1 MVSKTRKTRA
11 KKKVLLIE
19 PNYSNKYP
27 PIGLMKLATYY
38 RNRGWDVTFYK
49 GDLKRF
55 VIERIADRCIENFNT
70 IDDSIDWFV
79 KRDLFIEYI
88 KTRHESVVEQIH
100 IERSDFELI
109 LLGKLVDWKNYYWL
123 GTWKKEPEWDRVGVT
138 TLFTF
143 YWDITVETINF
154 AKLLVKKQKD
164 LMVGGVLA
172 SIQPQELE
180 KATGIK
186 PWVGILGTPGILDK
200 RDKQIIDNLPLDY
213 SILEEIE
220 YKYPAANAFYGYM
233 TRGCIRRC
241 PFCAVP
247 ILESQYIPYIPL
259 RERIEAVR
267 ETFGDQKDLLLMDN
281 NVLASN
287 NLKDIIDDIVAS
299 GFGKGATY
307 LPPDMLAIAIRNLKK
322 GINDRAYIRKSQEL
336 ISEFY
341 QRLKALKGDESYEV
355 YKVMMKYHINKL
367 VTSKKENLIAAYDEI
382 RERYERHRHPVP
394 RSRYVDFN
402 QGVDARLF
410 TEEVVQQLSRIAIR
424 PLRIAF
430 DDMKTLKA
438 YDNAIRLSAK
448 AGMKE
453 FSNYLL
459 YNFKDEPIDLYR
471 RLRINVELCEELD
484 VNIYSF
490 PMKYHPL
497 KKEKDAEQDF
507 SHNRD
512 YIGKHWNRKYI
523 RAVQAI
529 LNSTKGKV
537 GRGKSFFLEAFGH
550 TEEEFFELLEMP
562 ETFILYRFFF
572 KWLDER
578 GEMGT
583 SHWRECWNQCMRTL
597 GTDEKD
603 EVLAIIHRN
612 TFTADEL
619 QKTSSPEAQKLLSF
633 YTNFRKDIITEGT
646 RLFRLKQE
654 YDANPTKL
662 LRRKETDVS

>member
-1 MVSKTRKTRA
+1 MVSKTRKTKV

-55 VIERIADRCIENFNT
+55 VIERIADRCIDNFSA

-88 KTRHESVVEQIH
+88 KTRRESVVEQIH

-213 SILEEIE
+213 SILDEIE

-233 TRGCIRRC
+233 TRGCIRHC

-247 ILESQYIPYIPL
+247 ILENQYIPYIPL

-281 NVLASN
+281 NVLASK

-307 LPPDMLAIAIRNLKK
+307 LPPDMLSIAIRNLKK
-322 GINDRAYIRKSQEL
+322 GINDRAYIRKTQEL

-341 QRLKALKGDESYEV
+341 QRLKTLKGDESYEV

-367 VTSKKENLIAAYDEI
+367 ATSKKESLIAAYDEI
-382 RERYERHRHPVP
+382 KEKYERHRHPVP

-410 TEEVVQQLSRIAIR
+410 TEEIVQQLSRIAIR

-438 YDNAIRLSAK
+438 YDKAIRLSAK

-497 KKEKDAEQDF
+497 QKEKGAEQDF

-550 TEEEFFELLEMP
+550 SEEEFFELLEMP

-578 GEMGT
+578 SNMGT
-583 SHWRECWNQCMRTL
+583 NHWRECWKQSMRTL
-597 GTDEKD
+597 APDEKN

-612 TFTADEL
+612 TFTSEEL
-619 QKTSSPEAQKLLSF
+619 HSVTSQSAHKLLSF
-633 YTNFRKDIITEGT
+633 YTNYRKDIITEGT
-646 RLFRLKQE
+646 ELFRLKQE
-654 YDANPTKL
+654 YDTNPTIQ
-662 LRRKETDVS
+662 LRRKEKGE